1 MLCLAGAW
9 CYARAKIARDAS
21 LTGERVGMD
30 EEQGGHQGLFRR
42 EALHSQRRAALGSIQ
57 INTPPAFWAVSLLS
71 AAFVM
76 AAGTYLYLGHYTR
89 RAAVS
94 GMLVPASGLV
104 TLNATDAGDVLA
116 VDVHQGERVVAGERL
131 ASFDN
136 PLASAALG
144 NTLAFIT
151 SELDTER
158 KGLEQDLTTQRA
170 LAASQSAT
178 LRQSVAS
185 LRAQLA
191 QIDSQ
196 LVLQRQEAANM
207 ATLLKSIMPL
217 RKQGIVS
224 VYDMQQQQADTFNA
238 ELQVKALQRER
249 LSLAQQLAQARQQL
263 SQVPL
268 TLGAQ
273 QSATRN
279 KLAQL
284 EQALAQNEAQRE
296 WVLQAPRA
304 GIVSTVL
311 IKPGQAVTA
320 GEPLLTVVPA
330 GSQLEAQLLV
340 PSSAVGFVR
349 RGQRVVLRYQAFPY
363 QQFGLHFGEVEQVS
377 RSALSP
383 QEVAMLIGQQVS
395 APLYRVLVRLNGQS
409 VDAYGEPVALRPGM
423 ALSADILLDR
433 RRLIEWILEPLYGFS
448 RRMMVQPALSG
459 RART

>member
-1 MLCLAGAW
+1 MEG
-9 CYARAKIARDAS
+9 R
-21 LTGERVGMD
+21 GES
-30 EEQGGHQGLFRR
+30 QGLFRR
-42 EALHSQRRAALGSIQ
+42 AALESQRRTALGSIY
-57 INTPPAFWAVSLLS
+57 INTPPAFWAVSLLA
-71 AAFVM
+71 AAFVVV
-76 AAGTYLYLGHYTR
+76 AGTYLYLGHYTR
-89 RAAVS
+89 RATVS
-94 GMLVPASGLV
+94 GMLVPATGLV
-104 TLNATDAGDVLA
+104 TLSATDAGDVLA
-116 VDVHQGERVVAGERL
+116 VNVHQGERVVAGERL

-158 KGLEQDLTTQRA
+158 KGLEQDLTTQQA

-178 LRQSVAS
+178 LRQSVTS

-196 LVLQRQEAANM
+196 LVLQRKEAANM
-207 ATLLKSIMPL
+207 AALLKSIMPL

-263 SQVPL
+263 AQVPL
-268 TLGAQ
+268 TLAAQ
-273 QSATRN
+273 QDATRD

-284 EQALAQNEAQRE
+284 EQAIAQNEAQRE

-304 GIVSTVL
+304 GIISTVL

-349 RGQRVVLRYQAFPY
+349 TGQRVVLRYQAFPY
-363 QQFGLHFGEVEQVS
+363 QQFGLHFGEVAQVS

-383 QEVAMLIGQQVS
+383 QEVAMLVGQQVT

-409 VDAYGEPVALRPGM
+409 VVAYGQPVALRPGM

-433 RRLIEWILEPLYGFS
+433 GRLIEWILEPLFGFG
-448 RRMMVQPALSG
+448 RRMMAAPTP
-459 RART
+459 ARTPESTTASPAVSTAPRPWNVNVRT